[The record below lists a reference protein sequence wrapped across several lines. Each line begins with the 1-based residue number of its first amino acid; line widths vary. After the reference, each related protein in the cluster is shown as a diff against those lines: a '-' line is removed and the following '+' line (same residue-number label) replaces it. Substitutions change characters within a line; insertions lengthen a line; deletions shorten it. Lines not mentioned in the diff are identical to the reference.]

1 MVFQDTEFS
10 KNIFD
15 IFKFSA
21 LTSFKTNNPTFD
33 MIISTLITGLV
44 SLLMM
49 QFHKLY
55 DFFSYD
61 LIFQF
66 KNYFRYCITIEGKIT
81 FRSSSWNVGSRGLW
95 SKTFDAIWD
104 HINNETNYEGINRL
118 KEIENSFHIDNEYED
133 SDLVDKRTIYIIDN
147 PNCSVA
153 INNEKTIFASVKI
166 KDNSDDSDKMIE
178 MCGKIETIKIEVYS
192 YKKNISEIKEYLEI
206 ITKNYLDK
214 IEKKRENKIFTYT
227 LKKFNEEGE
236 CVWHEKPFRSTRKFE
251 NLYFDEKNDLINK
264 IDFFINNKE
273 WYEREGHPYT
283 LGIGLSGPPGTGK
296 TSIIKSIANHFK
308 DRHLIEIPL
317 NRINSEDDFYNCYFE
332 SSYNRN
338 NKSGSVDFEKKIIV
352 LEDIDC
358 MSDLIMDRNKQEVN
372 KSNDVVNNKDVEMIE
387 SIVNV
392 VSAQKT
398 NKGESSKNIFQKEN
412 KLTLSFIL
420 NILDGLDENYGRI
433 LIVTSN
439 YFENIDAAL
448 KRPGRI
454 DLKIEMKNASIK
466 TIQNMY
472 NHYYQ
477 KKIPAKYYKKLVD
490 HKISPS
496 EIVNFYRNTSNE
508 IEFLEVLVKNM
519 K

>member
-61 LIFQF
+61 LVFQF

-118 KEIENSFHIDNEYED
+118 KEIENSFYTYPEYD
-133 SDLVDKRTIYIIDN
+133 DVSDMVDKRTIYIIDN

-178 MCGKIETIKIEVYS
+178 MCGKVETIKIEVYS

-214 IEKKRENKIFTYT
+214 IKKKRENKIFTYT

-236 CVWHEKPFRSTRKFE
+236 CIWHEKPFRSTRKFE
-251 NLYFDEKNDLINK
+251 NLYFDEK
-264 IDFFINNKE
+264 
-273 WYEREGHPYT
+273 
-283 LGIGLSGPPGTGK
+283 
-296 TSIIKSIANHFK
+296 
-308 DRHLIEIPL
+308 
-317 NRINSEDDFYNCYFE
+317 
-332 SSYNRN
+332 
-338 NKSGSVDFEKKIIV
+338 
-352 LEDIDC
+352 
-358 MSDLIMDRNKQEVN
+358 
-372 KSNDVVNNKDVEMIE
+372 
-387 SIVNV
+387 
-392 VSAQKT
+392 
-398 NKGESSKNIFQKEN
+398 
-412 KLTLSFIL
+412 
-420 NILDGLDENYGRI
+420 
-433 LIVTSN
+433 
-439 YFENIDAAL
+439 
-448 KRPGRI
+448 KRF
-454 DLKIEMKNASIK
+454 N
-466 TIQNMY
+466 
-472 NHYYQ
+472 
-477 KKIPAKYYKKLVD
+477 
-490 HKISPS
+490 
-496 EIVNFYRNTSNE
+496 
-508 IEFLEVLVKNM
+508 
-519 K
+519 

>member
-15 IFKFSA
+15 IFKLSV
-21 LTSFKTNNPTFD
+21 LTSFKTNNPMFD
-33 MIISTLITGLV
+33 MIVSTIITGII
-44 SLLMM
+44 SLFMM
-49 QFHKLY
+49 QFSKFY
-55 DFFSYD
+55 DFFTYD
-61 LIFQF
+61 IVFLI
-66 KNYFRYCITIEGKIT
+66 KNHFRYSITVEGKIT
-81 FRSSSWNVGSRGLW
+81 FRSSSWNVGTRGLW
-95 SKTFDAIWD
+95 TKTFDAIWD

-118 KEIENSFHIDNEYED
+118 KEIDNSFYYPEDYDNLDTSNE
-133 SDLVDKRTIYIIDN
+133 KKNIYIIDN

-153 INNEKTIFASVKI
+153 INKEKTIFASVKI

-178 MCGKIETIKIEVYS
+178 MCGKVETIKIEIYS
-192 YKKNISEIKEYLEI
+192 YTKKVSEIKEYLHL
-206 ITKNYLDK
+206 ITNNYLNK

-227 LKKFNEEGE
+227 LKNINEEGDSI
-236 CVWHEKPFRSTRKFE
+236 WHEKPFRSTRKFE

-264 IDFFINNKE
+264 INFFINNKD

-296 TSIIKSIANHFK
+296 TSIIKSIANHLK

-317 NRINSEDDFYNCYFE
+317 NRIKSEDDFYNCYFE
-332 SSYNRN
+332 SSYNKN
-338 NKSGSVDFEKKIIV
+338 NKSGSIDFEKKIIV

-358 MSDLIMDRNKQEVN
+358 MSNLIMDRNKSVTE
-372 KSNDVVNNKDVEMIE
+372 NDNESNNKDVEIIE
-387 SIVNV
+387 SLVNV
-392 VSAQKT
+392 VSAQKI

-439 YFENIDAAL
+439 YFDNIDAAL

-466 TIQNMY
+466 TIQNMF
-472 NHYYQ
+472 NHYYK
-477 KKIPAKYYKKLVD
+477 KKIPNKYCKQLESY
-490 HKISPS
+490 KISPS
-496 EIVNFYRNTSNE
+496 EIVNLYRNTNNE
-508 IEFLEVLVKNM
+508 TEFLDELVRKM